1 MVYEDESEMTVQDP
15 SRIRPRFG
23 ASWRGMRRFAL
34 WLALALASVAALLAV
49 WRAWSQRSEAAT
61 PAFET
66 RLIGRGLVE
75 RSISATGS
83 VKALVTVEVGS
94 QLSGMIAEMKV
105 DFNDPVKEGDLLAV
119 IDRAPYEAKVASAAA
134 NLAIAR
140 ADIGEKEAAV
150 TKAATQLAQN
160 KRDLIRHE
168 SLAPRGISSALQREQ
183 AETQTGLGKS
193 DLAIAH
199 AQLESAKATISLR
212 EADLA
217 QAEIDL
223 GHTLIRSPINGV
235 VIDRRFQPGQTVAAQ
250 YQTPILFQIAQDLS
264 QILIFAQVD
273 EADIGPV
280 RPGAP
285 VTFTVEAYPDETFV
299 GVVDQVR
306 LAATKTAGVIT
317 YTVIIRAQNPDQ
329 RLFPDMTATVRIVS
343 ARREDALYA
352 HNEALR
358 FRPPAS
364 AVGQEVD
371 LEEGQGDRVFTPT
384 PDEDGKLQRR
394 PVRLGLKG
402 DGVSEIIDGEVEE
415 GEPVAIRAK
424 SAGQRRP

>member
-1 MVYEDESEMTVQDP
+1 MTTQDP
-15 SRIRPRFG
+15 ARLETQLGARLG
-23 ASWRGMRRFAL
+23 ASRRDRKSFAFR
-34 WLALALASVAALLAV
+34 LALAVLGGLVLFGG
-49 WRAWSQRSEAAT
+49 WRLWSLRSEAAA

-83 VKALVTVEVGS
+83 VKALVNVEVGS

-150 TKAATQLAQN
+150 AKAATQLAQN
-160 KRDLIRHE
+160 KRDLLRHQA
-168 SLAPRGISSALQREQ
+168 LAPRGISSTLQREQ
-183 AETQTGLGKS
+183 AETQTGVAKA
-193 DLAIAH
+193 DVAIAQ
-199 AQLESAKATISLR
+199 AKLESAKATISLR

-223 GHTLIRSPINGV
+223 GHTLIRSPIKGV
-235 VIDRRFQPGQTVAAQ
+235 VIDRKYQPGQTVAAQ

-280 RPGAP
+280 RPDDE
-285 VTFTVEAYPDETFV
+285 VTFTVEAYPDETFA

-306 LAATKTAGVIT
+306 LAATKLAGVIT

-343 ARREDALYA
+343 ARRRDALYA
-352 HNEALR
+352 PNEALR
-358 FRPPAS
+358 FKPPPS
-364 AVGQEVD
+364 AVAAGGAD
-371 LEEGQGDRVFTPT
+371 DGLGDRVFS
-384 PDEDGKLQRR
+384 PDGNGKLQRR
-394 PVRLGLKG
+394 PMQLGLKG
-402 DGVSEIIDGEVEE
+402 DSVSEIIEGDAAE